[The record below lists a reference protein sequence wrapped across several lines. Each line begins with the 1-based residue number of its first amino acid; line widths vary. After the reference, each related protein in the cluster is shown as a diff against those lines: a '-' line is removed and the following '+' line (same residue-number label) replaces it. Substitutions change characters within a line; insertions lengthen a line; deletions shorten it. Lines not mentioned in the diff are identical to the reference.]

1 MTTNFSKI
9 FIGLLAV
16 VFSLPPVVR
25 TAQAAERFKPFVL
38 AQSSPGTIATKI
50 REVKESLEDADF
62 TIAGEYSPYSG
73 AYVFV
78 FTSNALKKAAA
89 RSRYGGFATAQR
101 VAITRVGDEIQ
112 VSYTNPEYMAYA
124 YRLGNDLSGTQ
135 TTLQEVLGANEM
147 FGSTEGLTRK
157 ELNGY
162 RYTFGME
169 HFDDFYELAEYGSYH
184 EALKAVEGSLTSNDL
199 GIRSVYRIDIP
210 GKEETIIGISRKAP
224 EQSEKHYDDEWLMT
238 ENIDLRKL
246 KGTAYL
252 PYEVMI
258 TGNRVV
264 ALHMRFRMPVYYP
277 DLKMAGKNSFMN
289 VMPKAE
295 ANRKVLAEA
304 VAGKSD

>member
-1 MTTNFSKI
+1 MTRYSTILTS
-9 FIGLLAV
+9 LLAV
-16 VFSLPPVVR
+16 VFSLPPAIR

-38 AQSSPGTIATKI
+38 AQSGPGTIATRI
-50 REVKESLEDADF
+50 SEVKESLEDAGF

-73 AYVFV
+73 AYVFA
-78 FTSNALKKAAA
+78 FTSSALKKTAA

-101 VAITRVGDEIQ
+101 VAITRVGNEIQ

-124 YRLGNDLSGTQ
+124 YRLQNDLTGTR

-157 ELNGY
+157 ELNEY

-169 HFDDFYELAEYGSYH
+169 HFDDFFELAEYGSYH
-184 EALKAVEGSLTSNDL
+184 EALKAVERGLTSNKL

-224 EQSEKHYDDEWLMT
+224 EQSENSFDDEWLMT
-238 ENIDLRKL
+238 ENIDLKKL

-264 ALHMRFRMPVYYP
+264 ALHTRFRMPVYYP

-289 VMPKAE
+289 VIPKAE
-295 ANRKVLAEA
+295 ANRKELARA
-304 VAGKSD
+304 IAGKSN